1 MFMNYGF
8 FRVAAVSP
16 VLKVADPTFNAN
28 EIIKSIE
35 LAASKDVKLLVTPE
49 LSITGYTCADLFF
62 TNSLYEQAID
72 SLKVIAKSTLKYD
85 MVVIVGMPIRYFNK
99 LYNCAVV
106 LSKGKIL
113 GFIPKQYIA
122 NYNEFY
128 EKRWFASGKDFCEC
142 KEINLCSSNIKI
154 GSQLFDLGNGVIL
167 GIELCEDLW
176 TPCPPSS
183 ELALQGANLIVNL
196 SASDEYV
203 SKNKYRR
210 DLIRNQSARC
220 ISAYVY
226 SGASVCESTTDLLFG
241 GSLFI
246 SENGTILAEGE
257 RFSRE
262 STMIVSDVDIEK
274 LNHLRINNSTF
285 ENHLSSS
292 PVTYSK
298 IENDEN
304 DLLYRNVDKMPFVPT
319 DAVKRSERCREIID
333 IQANALATRISYVG
347 SDGVIIGLSGGLDS
361 TLALLV
367 SCRSM
372 EILGKNNKSIL
383 CVTMPGFGT
392 TGSTLNNALN
402 LAKALGTE
410 IKTIDIKDA
419 CSIHLKDIGHETD
432 THDITYENAQA
443 RERTQILFDMAN
455 MYGKLLVGTGDL
467 SELAMGWC
475 TYNADQM
482 SMYAVN
488 ASIPKTLVRYLIEYM
503 ADTFTSETADI
514 LHEILETPISPELLP
529 PDKEG
534 NISQKTEEVIGK
546 YDLIDFILY
555 NFIRFGFSKKKLK
568 FLACKAFRNVY
579 SVEYIEKEIDIF
591 FKRFFSNQF
600 KRSCMPDAP
609 KVGSVSLSPRGDW
622 RMPSD
627 AAVEDYLK

>member
-1 MFMNYGF
+1 MNYGF

-16 VLKVADPTFNAN
+16 KLKVASPTFNAK

-35 LAASKDVKLLVTPE
+35 LAASKGAKLLVTPE

-62 TNSLYEQAID
+62 TDSLYEQAIE
-72 SLKVIAKSTLKYD
+72 SLKLIKKCTSKYD
-85 MVVIVGMPIRYFNK
+85 MAVIVGMPFRYLNK

-106 LSKGKIL
+106 ISNGKIL
-113 GFIPKQYIA
+113 GVVPKQYIA

-128 EKRWFASGKDFCEC
+128 EKRWFASGKDFSEC
-142 KEINLCSSNIKI
+142 KEINLCSSNIRI

-167 GIELCEDLW
+167 GVEICEDLW
-176 TPCPPSS
+176 APCPPSS

-203 SKNKYRR
+203 SKNEYRR

-220 ISAYVY
+220 ISAYLY
-226 SGASVCESTTDLLFG
+226 SGASVCESTTDLLYG
-241 GSLFI
+241 GPLFI
-246 SENGTILAEGE
+246 AENGTILDEGE

-262 STMIVSDVDIEK
+262 SAMIISDVDIEK
-274 LNHLRINNSTF
+274 LNHLRMNNSTF
-285 ENHLSSS
+285 ENHLSSI
-292 PVTYSK
+292 PVIFSE
-298 IENDEN
+298 IRNEEN
-304 DLLYRNVDKMPFVPT
+304 DLLYRNVDKMPFVPSNT
-319 DAVKRSERCREIID
+319 VKRSERCREIID

-392 TGSTLNNALN
+392 TDSTLNNALN
-402 LAKALGTE
+402 LAKSLGAE
-410 IKTIDIKDA
+410 IKTVDIKDA
-419 CSIHLKDIGHETD
+419 CNMHLKDIGHSVD
-432 THDITYENAQA
+432 TQDITYENSQA

-455 MYGKLLVGTGDL
+455 LYGKLLVGTGDL

-503 ADTFTSETADI
+503 ADTFTSETSNI

-534 NISQKTEEVIGK
+534 NIAQKTEEVIGK

-568 FLACKAFRNVY
+568 FIAKKAFSNIY
-579 SVEYIEKEIDIF
+579 SDEYIENEIDIF

-627 AAVEDYLK
+627 AEVEDYLK